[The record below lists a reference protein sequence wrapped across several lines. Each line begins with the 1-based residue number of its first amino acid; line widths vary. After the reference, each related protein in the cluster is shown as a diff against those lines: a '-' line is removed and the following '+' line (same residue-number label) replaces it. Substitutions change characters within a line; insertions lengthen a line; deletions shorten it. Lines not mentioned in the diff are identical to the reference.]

1 MADVIIPREFSKSK
15 EQIDKLTVHKISSYE
30 GICEVAAEM
39 GFEPP
44 TTMEKHMEQGLS
56 SATVDVRLLYSS
68 LLPQFL

>member
-1 MADVIIPREFSKSK
+1 MDDLKK
-15 EQIDKLTVHKISSYE
+15 EVEMTVHKISSYE

-44 TTMEKHMEQGLS
+44 TTIEKHMQQGLS